1 MKKPYVVASP
11 YRGQLLR
18 NGKPVANQKVIN
30 ELRWTSR
37 DDNPMLREIMTDEE
51 GFFEVEEYTVEL
63 DLGIFQEFSGAS
75 RLYVEGEKSS
85 GFEGM
90 PGYFMSIS
98 RRDSE
103 LGKEFG
109 EAPINM
115 KCELTNELENFDL
128 TRGLGRSK
136 CTWDNMYESPLFS

>member
-18 NGKPVANQKVIN
+18 NGEPVANQKVIN
-30 ELRWTSR
+30 ELRWTGR
-37 DDNPMLREIMTDEE
+37 EKDPMLREIMTDEA

-85 GFEGM
+85 EFEGM
-90 PGYFMSIS
+90 PGYFMAIS
-98 RRDSE
+98 RRDIG
-103 LGKEFG
+103 LGEEFG
-109 EAPINM
+109 EAPQDM
-115 KCELTNELENFDL
+115 QCELTGELESFELKRANGL
-128 TRGLGRSK
+128 TK
-136 CTWDNMYESPLFS
+136 CSWGNMYESELFK